1 MEQKNNLFYRDTW
14 VDIDLTQIEQN
25 IISIKNTLPKGKE
38 IFAVVK
44 ANGYG
49 HGAVEVAES
58 AIRSGV
64 GGLAVAF
71 IDEALVLRNGGITH
85 PILVLGASRPQDVPL
100 AQKNKLTLTVF
111 RQDWLVEAEGWLDSS
126 IPVKVHVKIDTG
138 MARLGVR
145 TMEEFLAMTDW
156 IESHKGIELDGVF
169 THFAKADEDDQSFML
184 EQRDKFVQYVEAL
197 PKKPKYIHHSNSGA
211 TIKIPDDPTNMVRVG
226 IAMYGLL
233 PSEEMKNEMPAGVAE
248 SFSLHSR
255 LIHVKKVEAGEP
267 VSYGSTYHTK
277 EAAWIGTIPIGYADG
292 WLRRLQG
299 ADVLVGGVR
308 CEIVGRICMDQCM
321 ILLPTE
327 YPLGTQVTLVGKQGT
342 EQISMGE
349 VAAKSET
356 IQYEIPCII
365 SSRVPRRYF
374 REGKDTKVIN
384 PLLK

>member
-1 MEQKNNLFYRDTW
+1 MEHTNNLFYRDTW
-14 VDIDLTQIEQN
+14 VDIDLTQIEKN
-25 IISIKNTLPKGKE
+25 IVAIKNTLPKEKE

-49 HGAVEVAES
+49 HGAVEVAET

-85 PILVLGASRPQDVPL
+85 PILVLGASRPKDLPL
-100 AQKNKLTLTVF
+100 AQKNNLTLTVF
-111 RQDWLVEAEGWLDSS
+111 RQDWLEEAEKWLDASR
-126 IPVKVHVKIDTG
+126 PVKVHVKVDTG

-145 TMEEFLAMTDW
+145 TMEEFLMMTNW
-156 IESHKGIELDGVF
+156 IESHEGMELDGVF
-169 THFAKADEDDQSFML
+169 THFAKADESDQTFML
-184 EQRDKFVQYVEAL
+184 EQRDKFREYVEAL
-197 PKKPKYIHHSNSGA
+197 PKKPRYIHHSNSGA
-211 TIKIPDDPTNMVRVG
+211 TIKLPEDPTNMVRVG

-233 PSEEMKNEMPAGVAE
+233 PSEEMKSEMPAGVEE

-255 LIHVKKVEAGEP
+255 LIHVKHLAAGEP

-292 WLRRLQG
+292 WLRRLQD
-299 ADVLVGGVR
+299 AEVLVDGTR

-321 ILLPTE
+321 ILLPRE
-327 YPLGTQVTLVGKQGT
+327 YPLGTQVTLIGKQEA
-342 EQISMGE
+342 EQISMSE